1 MGARELLSDLTA
13 AGFALAADGDKVVI
27 RPASKLTDEVRAA
40 IRAAKPALLVL
51 LTQTPDIDPAL
62 TPTDPADDIEGLND
76 AAKARFL
83 DRRDR
88 LLAWGYGVEE
98 AESIALRLARRD
110 AEQDDRRLCIEC
122 RHLERGG
129 RCACARAGRLLPE
142 CGRNFEPPRTLLQR
156 CPQFEPRGRS

>member
-1 MGARELLSDLTA
+1 MYESCASAPQCALQTLQPLRPLRPLRPDEGSKVATV
-13 AGFALAADGDKVVI
+13 AGPQPDCGDTSAGLADGA
-27 RPASKLTDEVRAA
+27 P
-40 IRAAKPALLVL
+40 
-51 LTQTPDIDPAL
+51 TPDHPLRAQEL
-62 TPTDPADDIEGLND
+62 EGLDD

-98 AESIALRLARRD
+98 AESMALRLARRD
-110 AEQDDRRLCIEC
+110 AEQDDRRPCIEC

-129 RCACARAGRLLPE
+129 RCARARAGRLLPD

-156 CPQFEPRGRS
+156 CPLFEPRGRS